1 MRMAI
6 VVFLT
11 CVRIIGGGAQPAPL
25 NGDDRDVLEA
35 VFEQIQKHDG
45 SPVLHIGRRDSEP
58 IKVVDQARPIC
69 RVKRADSEMSW
80 PPQCVEDPLRLLKKP
95 SNDALP
101 EMAPSGWLE

>member
-35 VFEQIQKHDG
+35 V
-45 SPVLHIGRRDSEP
+45 SEP
-58 IKVVDQARPIC
+58 IKVVDQARPFAGSNVQILKC
-69 RVKRADSEMSW
+69 RGRRNAW
-80 PPQCVEDPLRLLKKP
+80 RIRFAC
-95 SNDALP
+95 
-101 EMAPSGWLE
+101 